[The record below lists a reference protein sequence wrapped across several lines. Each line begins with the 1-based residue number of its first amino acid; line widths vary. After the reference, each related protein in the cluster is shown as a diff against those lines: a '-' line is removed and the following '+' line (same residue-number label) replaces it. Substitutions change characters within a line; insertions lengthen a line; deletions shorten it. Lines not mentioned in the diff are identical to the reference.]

1 MKCISSF
8 LKTNMFP
15 ASTNTGLAQNT
26 SYKVVLPF
34 YIYGA
39 LSILIATILLFFSSS
54 AFLQH
59 YFHPQTLAITHIM
72 ALGWGTMMILG
83 ASHQLV
89 PVLIEGKLYSDPLA
103 YLSFATAALG
113 IPLLVYAF
121 YHFNF
126 GWPAQTGAILINVS
140 ILLYLVNI
148 AISMVKSKK
157 ENVHAVFVFTATLWL
172 MITIVVGLFLVYNFT
187 HNILSKDS
195 VYYLPLHAHLGIIGW
210 FLLLVFGVGSRLIP
224 LFLISKYHH
233 VKLLWW
239 IYALVNFGLIAF
251 MVIFLYIKITWL
263 YILPLASIFIALLMF
278 GHFCYKAYKDRL
290 RKKVDS
296 QLQISLLSVLMML
309 LPIIFLL
316 IIILLLLFSINNMRL
331 ILTYGFC
338 IFFGWITAIIFGMTF
353 KTLPF
358 ILWNKTYHTR
368 AGLGK
373 TPNPREL
380 FNNKI
385 FLVMTIAYL
394 AGFILFGAGII
405 FTNELILKIAALL
418 LVLAAVLYNKNVFK
432 MIMHKPKKI

>member
-1 MKCISSF
+1 
-8 LKTNMFP
+8 MFP
-15 ASTNTGLAQNT
+15 ATANTGLAQNT

-39 LSILIATILLFFSSS
+39 LSILVATVLLFFSSS

-89 PVLIEGKLYSDPLA
+89 PVLIEGKLYSDALA
-103 YLSFATAALG
+103 YLSFALAALG
-113 IPLLVYAF
+113 IPLLVYGF
-121 YHFNF
+121 YHFHF
-126 GWPAQTGAILINVS
+126 GWPAETGAILINAS
-140 ILLYLVNI
+140 ILLYLINI
-148 AISMVKSKK
+148 AVSMVKSKK

-187 HNILSKDS
+187 HAILSKDS
-195 VYYLPLHAHLGIIGW
+195 LYYLPLHAHLGIIGW
-210 FLLLVFGVGSRLIP
+210 FLLLVIGVGSRLIP
-224 LFLISKYHH
+224 LFLISKYHN

-239 IYALVNFGLIAF
+239 IYALINFGLIAF
-251 MVIFLYIKITWL
+251 IVIFLYIKITGL
-263 YILPLASIFIALLMF
+263 YILPLVSVFISLCMF
-278 GHFCYKAYKDRL
+278 GYFCYKAYLDRL
-290 RKKVDS
+290 RKKVDD
-296 QLQISLLSVLMML
+296 QLKISLLSVLMML
-309 LPIIFLL
+309 LPVIFLL
-316 IIILLLLFSINNMRL
+316 AIILLLLFSIDNTRL

-358 ILWNKTYHTR
+358 ILWNKTYHSK

-380 FNNKI
+380 FNNKM
-385 FLVMTIAYL
+385 FSMMTIAYL
-394 AGFILFGAGII
+394 GGFLLFATGII
-405 FTNELILKIAALL
+405 ITNEFLLKIAALL
-418 LVLAAVLYNKNVFK
+418 LVLAAILYNGNVFK
-432 MIMHKPKKI
+432 MIMHKPKKV